1 MTWEFWAIIGS
12 ILLIIELFIP
22 TLVALS
28 LSVACFVTSI
38 FAYVFDL
45 TTLTMQLVIFSVT
58 GLFLFLIIRPIAL
71 KLWFNKKPEIKTN
84 VEALVGAEGMVTET
98 IDNMNNTGR
107 VLVMGDDWK
116 AKSSNDDIIDKGSK
130 VIVEKVDSTILIVKK
145 KQ

>member
-71 KLWFNKKPEIKTN
+71 KLWFNKNPEIKTN
-84 VEALVGAEGMVTET
+84 SEALIGAEGMVTET

>member
-38 FAYVFDL
+38 FAYVFVDL
-45 TTLTMQLVIFSVT
+45 TLTMQLVIFSVT

>member
-71 KLWFNKKPEIKTN
+71 KLWFNKNPEIKTN
-84 VEALVGAEGMVTET
+84 SEALIGAEGMVTET
-98 IDNMNNTGR
+98 IDNMNNIGR

>member
-38 FAYVFDL
+38 FAYAFDL
-45 TTLTMQLVIFSVT
+45 TLTMQLVIFSVT

-116 AKSSNDDIIDKGSK
+116 AKSSNDEIIEKGSK
-130 VIVEKVDSTILIVKK
+130 IIVEKVDSTILIVKK

>member
-71 KLWFNKKPEIKTN
+71 KLWFNKNPEIKTN
-84 VEALVGAEGMVTET
+84 SEALIGAEGMVTET
-98 IDNMNNTGR
+98 IDNLNNTGR

>member
-12 ILLIIELFIP
+12 IMLIIELFIP

-98 IDNMNNTGR
+98 IDNLNNTGR

-116 AKSSNDDIIDKGSK
+116 AKSSNDEIIEKGSK
-130 VIVEKVDSTILIVKK
+130 IIVEKVDSTILIVKK